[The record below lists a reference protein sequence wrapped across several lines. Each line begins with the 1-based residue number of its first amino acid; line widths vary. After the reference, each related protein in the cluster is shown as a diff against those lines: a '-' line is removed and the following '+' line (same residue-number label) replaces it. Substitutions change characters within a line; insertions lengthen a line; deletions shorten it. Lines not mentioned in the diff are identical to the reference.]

1 MGRVISTCL
10 QFIDAFTNPATKTIK
25 QMQRMGREM
34 TYTGK
39 KIQKAGNNI
48 ANTGKFLTK
57 TVTTP
62 ILTVGVTSMKTA
74 ADFEQAM
81 AQVAATMGKPIE
93 RIRKLSQLARKMG
106 KTTSFSA
113 TEAAEGI
120 NILAQAGLN
129 ANQIAKA
136 LRPTLDLA
144 AAGNLSLEQSAQ
156 YVTASVAGFSDSMKN
171 ASKYAD
177 MIAKG
182 ATMAKT
188 DVSALG
194 TALGGVSS
202 TASKY
207 NQTAKSTTVALL
219 RLAQANITGMEA
231 STGLSAVMTRVY
243 APTSQATKA
252 MKELGVSAYNVK
264 GQARDFNDVIADLSI
279 AMSHMSQKQEN
290 AYKKM
295 IFGTSRL
302 GIFNAMATTSA
313 EKVKKFSNQL
323 GSCGN
328 AAYKMAQTQLKT
340 LNGKITLLKSA
351 MEGAAITV
359 GNKVMPIATK
369 AVGYAQKTVDWFNNL
384 SDAQQTNIIK
394 WCGIAATVGP
404 TLLIFGKM
412 VAMVGG
418 LVVKFGMFTRAVASA
433 GGIFGLLTSPTA
445 IVIGGL
451 VAIAVG
457 TALVI
462 KNWDKIRPV
471 CVTVKKALSET
482 FGPGITQTLKFVKE
496 IASNV
501 SDVFQTE
508 MPKAIAFCKKEGKS
522 IGVDLVP
529 ALKSI
534 KKLGVLLAP
543 VFSGAMKYIAI
554 EAKKTMPIAKTFG
567 RALTML
573 IKLVITSWVLLIKWN
588 LQAFTVTVNCLT
600 WILIK
605 ARPFFATIGMLITV
619 AANLVRAK
627 LVFIHSTTANVLGN
641 ILTCAQTT
649 INAGKQIFNG
659 IIQFVTGVF
668 TGNWKKAWTG
678 VKNIFGG
685 IFDGLGGMMKL
696 PINTVISLINGAI
709 DGINSISVDIPKGV
723 PGVQEK
729 HIGFHIKHIPAL
741 AKGTND
747 WKGGLAQVHE
757 KGGEIIDLP
766 KGTRVYPN
774 DISKKMV
781 EKKSNVTITISK
793 LADKIEVRNDADIDQ
808 FANEFAN
815 KLKDVALNM

>member
-10 QFIDAFTNPATKTIK
+10 QFVDAFTNPATKAIK
-25 QMQRMGREM
+25 QMQRMGREV

-39 KIQKAGNNI
+39 RIQKAGNNI
-48 ANTGKFLTK
+48 ANSGKSLTK

-62 ILTVGVTSMKTA
+62 IVTVGAVSLKTA

-93 RIRKLSQLARKMG
+93 RMGKLSNLARKMG

-144 AAGNLSLEQSAQ
+144 AAGNLSLDQSAQ
-156 YVTASVAGFSDSMKN
+156 YVTASVSGFSDSMKH

-177 MIAKG
+177 LIAKG

-207 NQTAKSTTVALL
+207 NQTANSTTVALL

-231 STGLSAVMTRVY
+231 STGLSAAMTRVY
-243 APTSQATKA
+243 APTSEATKA
-252 MKELGVSAYNVK
+252 MSKLGVSAYNSK
-264 GQARDFNDVIADLSI
+264 GKARDFNDVVGDLSK
-279 AMSHMSQKQEN
+279 AMSNMSQEQAN

-302 GIFNAMATTSA
+302 GIFNAMATTST
-313 EKVKKFSNQL
+313 EKTKRMSKQL

-351 MEGAAITV
+351 MEGAAITI

-369 AVGYAQKTVDWFNNL
+369 VVGYAQKAVDWFNNL
-384 SDAQQTNIIK
+384 SDAQQSNVIK
-394 WCGIAATVGP
+394 WVGIAAAIGP
-404 TLLIFGKM
+404 TLLIFGKT
-412 VAMVGG
+412 VSMVGG
-418 LVVKFGMFTRAVASA
+418 LVVKFGMFTSAVASA
-433 GGIFGLLTSPTA
+433 GSIVGLLTSPAA
-445 IVIGGL
+445 IVIGVL
-451 VAIAVG
+451 AAVAVA

-462 KNWDKIRPV
+462 KNWDKIKPV
-471 CVTVKKALSET
+471 CVKVKKALSDT
-482 FGPGITQTLKFVKE
+482 FGPGITQGLKLVKR

-501 SDVFQTE
+501 SEVFQSE
-508 MPKAIAFCKKEGKS
+508 MPKAIAYFKKEGKS
-522 IGVDLVP
+522 IGNNISP

-534 KKLGVLLAP
+534 KKLGVALAP
-543 VFSGAMKYIAI
+543 AFAGVMKFIAGSVKS
-554 EAKKTMPIAKTFG
+554 AMPIAKVFG
-567 RALTML
+567 KVFVGA
-573 IKLVITSWVLLIKWN
+573 IKIVITILASLVKWN
-588 LQAFTVTVNCLT
+588 MKVFTVTVNCFT
-600 WILIK
+600 WILAK
-605 ARPFFATIGMLITV
+605 GKPFFAAIGMFMTV

-627 LVFIHSTTANVLGN
+627 LVFIYSTTANVLGN
-641 ILTCAQTT
+641 VITYVQSN
-649 INAGKQIFNG
+649 INAGKRIFNG

-685 IFDGLGGMMKL
+685 IFEGLGGMIKL

-709 DGINSISVDIPKGV
+709 DGINSISIDIPKGV
-723 PGVQEK
+723 PGVEGK
-729 HIGFHIKHIPAL
+729 HIGFSIQHIPAL
-741 AKGTND
+741 AKGTKD

-774 DISKKMV
+774 DISKKLA
-781 EKKSNVTITISK
+781 EKKANVTITIAK
-793 LADKIEVRNDADIDQ
+793 LADKIEVRDEKDIDK
-808 FANEFAN
+808 FANAFAN

>member
-10 QFIDAFTNPATKTIK
+10 QFVDAFTNPATKAIK
-25 QMQRMGREM
+25 QMQRMGREV

-48 ANTGKFLTK
+48 ANSGKSLTK

-62 ILTVGVTSMKTA
+62 IAMVGAVSLKTA

-93 RIRKLSQLARKMG
+93 RMGKLSNLARKMG

-144 AAGNLSLEQSAQ
+144 AAGNLSLDQSAQ
-156 YVTASVAGFSDSMKN
+156 YVTASVSGFNDSMKHS
-171 ASKYAD
+171 SKYAD
-177 MIAKG
+177 LIAKG

-207 NQTAKSTTVALL
+207 NQTANSTTVALL

-231 STGLSAVMTRVY
+231 STGLSAAMTRVY
-243 APTSQATKA
+243 APTSEATKA
-252 MKELGVSAYNVK
+252 MSKLGVSAYNSK
-264 GQARDFNDVIADLSI
+264 GKARDFNDVVGDLSK
-279 AMSHMSQKQEN
+279 AMSNMSQEQAN

-302 GIFNAMATTSA
+302 GIFNAMATTST
-313 EKVKKFSNQL
+313 EKTKKMSKQL

-351 MEGAAITV
+351 MEGAAITI

-369 AVGYAQKTVDWFNNL
+369 VVGYAQKAVDWFNNL
-384 SDAQQTNIIK
+384 SDAQQSNVIK
-394 WCGIAATVGP
+394 WVGIAAAIGP
-404 TLLIFGKM
+404 ALLIFGKT
-412 VAMVGG
+412 VSMVGG
-418 LVVKFGMFTRAVASA
+418 LVVKFGMFTSAVASA
-433 GGIFGLLTSPTA
+433 GSIVGLLTSPAA
-445 IVIGGL
+445 IVIGVL
-451 VAIAVG
+451 AAIAVS

-462 KNWDKIRPV
+462 KNWNKIKPV
-471 CVTVKKALSET
+471 CVKVKKALSDT
-482 FGPGITQTLKFVKE
+482 FGPGITQGLKLVKR

-501 SDVFQTE
+501 SEVFQSE
-508 MPKAIAFCKKEGKS
+508 MPKAIAFFKKEGKS
-522 IGVDLVP
+522 IGNNISP

-534 KKLGVLLAP
+534 KKLGVALAP
-543 VFSGAMKYIAI
+543 AFGGVMKFIAGSVKS
-554 EAKKTMPIAKTFG
+554 AMPIAKVFG
-567 RALTML
+567 KVFVGA
-573 IKLVITSWVLLIKWN
+573 IKLVITILASLVKWN
-588 LQAFTVTVNCLT
+588 MKVFTVTVNCFA
-600 WILIK
+600 WILEK
-605 ARPFFATIGMLITV
+605 GKPFFAAIGMFLTV

-627 LVFIHSTTANVLGN
+627 LVFIYSTTANVLGN
-641 ILTCAQTT
+641 VITYAQST
-649 INAGKQIFNG
+649 INAGKRIFNG

-685 IFDGLGGMMKL
+685 IFEGLGGMIKL

-709 DGINSISVDIPKGV
+709 DGINSISIDIPKGV
-723 PGVQEK
+723 PGVGGK
-729 HIGFHIKHIPAL
+729 HIGFSIQHIPAL
-741 AKGTND
+741 AKGIKD

-774 DISKKMV
+774 DISKKMA
-781 EKKSNVTITISK
+781 EKKNNVTITIAK
-793 LADKIEVRNDADIDQ
+793 LADKIEVREEKDIDK
-808 FANEFAN
+808 FANAFAN